1 MKRFVLLM
9 VTLLVVFS
17 LPVFADTAVLLDFS
31 TIAADMDNGEHEAT
45 LIDFSDTAG
54 TGFSDEERMQMKSSI
69 AIENW
74 GVILAS
80 SSRTATNQRF
90 SQVREV
96 AVKADAKKFANE
108 KVMGIR
114 VHFPTDPFNSWAKIA
129 PPFEIPGYMPRTTL
143 QNDGT
148 LVTDTTDKRGAK
160 FDGFGVVKNTGVI
173 KSISVNLYGS
183 NFPNGFGLVLKDQNN
198 DEHHVFMGYLDF
210 DGWRTLT
217 WNNPNYIDDVR
228 NREIRKYPLY
238 PRSEPVT
245 KLAGLMVYR
254 DAMQE
259 GGDFI
264 LYVKDIEITYDKAL
278 LDTTRDIDEEDIW
291 GILGE
296 REEARRISEFSKLG
310 NIQVLR
316 YIEQKKMHGYEE

>member
-1 MKRFVLLM
+1 M
-9 VTLLVVFS
+9 VSLLVVMS
-17 LPVFADTAVLLDFS
+17 LPVFAEEAVLLDFS

-45 LIDFSDTAG
+45 LVDFSDTAG
-54 TGFSDEERMQMKSSI
+54 TGFSEEERLQMKSSI

-74 GVILAS
+74 DVVLAS
-80 SSRTATNQRF
+80 SSRTVANQRY
-90 SQVREV
+90 SIVREV
-96 AVKADAKKFANE
+96 PVNDNAKQHAGE
-108 KVMGIR
+108 TVMGIR
-114 VHFPTDPFNSWAKIA
+114 VHFPTDPFNSWARIE

-143 QNDGT
+143 QSDGT
-148 LVTDTTDKRGAK
+148 LVRDDTDRKGSK

-173 KSISVNLYGS
+173 KSITVTLYGS

-198 DEHHVFMGYLDF
+198 EEHNVFMGYLDF

-238 PRSEPVT
+238 PRSEPLT
-245 KLAGLMVYR
+245 KLVGLMVYR
-254 DAMQE
+254 DSMQE

-264 LYVKDIEITYDKAL
+264 LYVKDIKITYDKAL
-278 LDTTRDIDEEDIW
+278 LDTTRDIDEEDVW

-296 REEARRISEFSKLG
+296 REEARRQSEFAKLG

-316 YIEQKKMHGYEE
+316 YLEQKKMHVEE